1 MLSSIAS
8 YLFGS
13 NTTTATNPNPS
24 DAKSNESDIKENVDN
39 PTTKV
44 DVDNLIE
51 VTSLTP
57 SVTGAAAISSSGIT
71 ATSTSTNSRAIR
83 RGKNKRNNTRQQ
95 NKRKGGGGGAVR
107 SNSTKS
113 TDSTK
118 SLTKSSSSR
127 SDSCDEDFDED
138 EWFIVEKE
146 DDDEDVSQ
154 SRNGSEKAT
163 SEPTLV
169 VVKSVKQPTIAP
181 SPLAQQRRQQ
191 HINSHSLYSGPRP
204 QKQRNHL
211 QKSRTNN
218 NNSPRNSGLSV
229 STLSPSRTVNESR
242 NGKNTGITSDVA
254 GGISRSL
261 YVVPSSAPVAVA
273 DKGGKVA
280 MPVNGIG
287 IGKNMDESWFV
298 TPPPCFT
305 SIGPINMEAS
315 PYENLLIEHP
325 SMSVY
330 HSIRSVQDTA
340 ESYIEFDL
348 DDVKKTKKDKKTANN
363 KENVQRKNSQAVQ
376 QRSSAGFR
384 LDRQSVAQLKQELM
398 ARTAQKTQSKKE
410 RKEIC
415 RSAIKRA
422 NKVRDVQSKNH
433 TSRRADRQYFK
444 VVSGANNNR
453 NSHY

>member
-1 MLSSIAS
+1 M
-8 YLFGS
+8 
-13 NTTTATNPNPS
+13 
-24 DAKSNESDIKENVDN
+24 
-39 PTTKV
+39 
-44 DVDNLIE
+44 
-51 VTSLTP
+51 
-57 SVTGAAAISSSGIT
+57 
-71 ATSTSTNSRAIR
+71 
-83 RGKNKRNNTRQQ
+83 
-95 NKRKGGGGGAVR
+95 
-107 SNSTKS
+107 
-113 TDSTK
+113 
-118 SLTKSSSSR
+118 
-127 SDSCDEDFDED
+127 
-138 EWFIVEKE
+138 
-146 DDDEDVSQ
+146 
-154 SRNGSEKAT
+154 
-163 SEPTLV
+163 

-242 NGKNTGITSDVA
+242 NGKNTGITADVA

-325 SMSVY
+325 RWVKW
-330 HSIRSVQDTA
+330 HGVEADV
-340 ESYIEFDL
+340 IE
-348 DDVKKTKKDKKTANN
+348 
-363 KENVQRKNSQAVQ
+363 
-376 QRSSAGFR
+376 
-384 LDRQSVAQLKQELM
+384 
-398 ARTAQKTQSKKE
+398 
-410 RKEIC
+410 
-415 RSAIKRA
+415 
-422 NKVRDVQSKNH
+422 
-433 TSRRADRQYFK
+433 
-444 VVSGANNNR
+444 
-453 NSHY
+453 

>member
-71 ATSTSTNSRAIR
+71 ATSTNTNSRAIR

-146 DDDEDVSQ
+146 DDDEDDSQ

-242 NGKNTGITSDVA
+242 NGKNTGITADVA

-287 IGKNMDESWFV
+287 IGKNMDES
-298 TPPPCFT
+298 C
-305 SIGPINMEAS
+305 
-315 PYENLLIEHP
+315 
-325 SMSVY
+325 MSVY

>member
-287 IGKNMDESWFV
+287 IGKNMDES
-298 TPPPCFT
+298 C
-305 SIGPINMEAS
+305 
-315 PYENLLIEHP
+315 
-325 SMSVY
+325 MSVY

>member
-71 ATSTSTNSRAIR
+71 ATSTNTNSRAIR

-242 NGKNTGITSDVA
+242 NGKNTGITADVA

-287 IGKNMDESWFV
+287 IGKNMDES
-298 TPPPCFT
+298 C
-305 SIGPINMEAS
+305 
-315 PYENLLIEHP
+315 
-325 SMSVY
+325 MSVY